1 MANTSI
7 QLKKSGITGNTPS
20 DLGLGEL
27 AINYAD
33 GKLYYKSDL
42 NAIRYITNQDSFA
55 TIIANTV
62 PIIATSTTDILSI
75 QPDGGINVVADGISK
90 TITIGVNESE
100 LTTFVRKSGD
110 TMTGNL
116 YLPSSNVEANTVIV
130 DGKLYAGIAARVS
143 TELPNV
149 IAQLASNSASYVQVN
164 QENIDPKGSAD
175 FVVTGDVGTDTDFF
189 IDMGLLNSQYQ
200 PGSFNGLG
208 TAGNPLDG
216 YLVVQGSSIGQP
228 GGNLVIGTV
237 TTGTSGLNTKIV
249 SGGSNTENIIVEFG
263 ETSAHVY
270 KDLIVDG
277 NISGP
282 SITLLDTKS
291 QNAYDVANGAFAQA
305 NAAFDK
311 ANTFLGANSF
321 GIISTEGYSDILA
334 PSSNSRLT
342 FYAQTGIAIGT
353 DPANSTISIA
363 TNLIGASNVIVDYGQ
378 VSETLGAVT
387 FDYGYVS

>member
-33 GKLYYKSDL
+33 GKLYYKNDL

-116 YLPSSNVEANTVIV
+116 YLPTSNVETKIAIV
-130 DGKLYAGIAARVS
+130 DEKFYAGIASRVS

-164 QENIDPKGSAD
+164 QQNIDEKGSAD

-189 IDMGLLNSQYQ
+189 IDMGLLNSQYE

-216 YLVVQGSSIGQP
+216 YLVVQGSTIGQP

-249 SGGSNTENIIVEFG
+249 SGGSNTENIIAEFG

-270 KDLIVDG
+270 KNLVVDG
-277 NISGP
+277 DISGP
-282 SITLLDTKS
+282 SITSLDTKS
-291 QNAYDVANGAFAQA
+291 ENAYNAANGAFAHA

-321 GIISTEGYSDILA
+321 GIISTEGYDDILA